1 MNEQESSPAVRAGQ
15 AFMAAFAD
23 DPQVQ
28 RSIAKAAFR
37 LRAFAAGINA
47 IGVTQRQVME
57 TIESECAAFQ
67 NLLKELVGEQQQW
80 IQAKMAPLRAAQEQ
94 AFAELTAE
102 IQQSHDQ
109 LKDNLAAHGFDPPN
123 DLQEWEGLARLA
135 DKEPET
141 MTMAEI
147 YDWAIA
153 WAKREAL
160 RLKIARGET
169 PIQSGDQQSERRA
182 TRKAEDASIRRDEH
196 DVRIAWCV
204 GRRIY
209 LGHDTQ
215 VSRLFW
221 LLASPV
227 GRAHTLAE
235 VQRAIDGIET
245 ARDMDE
251 TGEEYQKASQRVR
264 KAISKLRAAIEEGGA
279 ADHVLIVRG
288 GSQSDPEYTMVLRF
302 GELD

>member
-1 MNEQESSPAVRAGQ
+1 MNEQESSPAIRAGQ

-47 IGVTQRQVME
+47 IGVTRQEVMA
-57 TIESECAAFQ
+57 TIGSECAAFQ
-67 NLLKELVGEQQQW
+67 NLLKEFAGEQGQW
-80 IQAKMAPLRAAQEQ
+80 MQAKLAPLQAAQEQ
-94 AFAELTAE
+94 AFAALTAE
-102 IQQSHDQ
+102 IQQSQ
-109 LKDNLAAHGFDPPN
+109 GKLKDSLAVHGFEPPN
-123 DLQEWEGLARLA
+123 DLEEWEGLARLA
-135 DKEPET
+135 DKEPGA

-153 WAKREAL
+153 WARREAL

-169 PIQSGDQQSERRA
+169 PIQSAQQPPVRRA
-182 TRKAEDASIRRDEH
+182 TRMAEDASIRRDEH
-196 DVRIAWCV
+196 DLRIAWCV
-204 GRRIY
+204 GKRIY

-221 LLASPV
+221 LLALPV

-279 ADHVLIVRG
+279 ADHVLIVRA
-288 GSQSDPEYTMVLRF
+288 GSQSDPEYTLVLRF
-302 GELD
+302 GTDE

>member
-1 MNEQESSPAVRAGQ
+1 M
-15 AFMAAFAD
+15 
-23 DPQVQ
+23 
-28 RSIAKAAFR
+28 
-37 LRAFAAGINA
+37 
-47 IGVTQRQVME
+47 
-57 TIESECAAFQ
+57 TI
-67 NLLKELVGEQQQW
+67 
-80 IQAKMAPLRAAQEQ
+80 
-94 AFAELTAE
+94 
-102 IQQSHDQ
+102 
-109 LKDNLAAHGFDPPN
+109 
-123 DLQEWEGLARLA
+123 
-135 DKEPET
+135 
-141 MTMAEI
+141 AEI

-153 WAKREAL
+153 WARRESL

-169 PIQSGDQQSERRA
+169 PIQNGSPSPARQP

-204 GRRIY
+204 GKRIY

-221 LLASPV
+221 LLALPV

-245 ARDMDE
+245 TRDMDA

-264 KAISKLRAAIEEGGA
+264 KTISKLRAAIEEGGA

-288 GSQSDPEYTMVLRF
+288 GSQSDPEYTLVLRF
-302 GELD
+302 GELE

>member
-1 MNEQESSPAVRAGQ
+1 MNEQENSPAIRAGES
-15 AFMAAFAD
+15 FVAAFAD

-28 RSIAKAAFR
+28 RSMAMAAFR
-37 LRAFAAGINA
+37 RRAFAAGINA

-57 TIESECAAFQ
+57 TIGSECAAFQ
-67 NLLKELVGEQQQW
+67 NLLKEFAGEQGQW
-80 IQAKMAPLRAAQEQ
+80 IWATLAPLQAAQEQ

-123 DLQEWEGLARLA
+123 GLEVWEGLARLA
-135 DKEPET
+135 DKEPGA
-141 MTMAEI
+141 MTIAEI

-169 PIQSGDQQSERRA
+169 PILSASHSPVRRA
-182 TRKAEDASIRRDEH
+182 TRKAEDASVRRDEH

-204 GRRIY
+204 GKRIY

-221 LLASPV
+221 LLALPV

-245 ARDMDE
+245 SRDMDA

-288 GSQSDPEYTMVLRF
+288 GSQIDPEYTLVLRF
-302 GELD
+302 GELE